1 MKNFLILTAIL
12 TVLFVAVIDTKARIE
27 ELDDIAATTQ
37 VQVERSPVMDKSKG
51 DGVNANFD
59 NLKNTNPTEPNRP
72 DVLPMQTSQDALS
85 PRPQAK
91 FNEKPKSPYM
101 P

>member
-37 VQVERSPVMDKSKG
+37 VQVERSPIMNKSKG
-51 DGVNANFD
+51 DGINSNFD
-59 NLKNTNPTEPNRP
+59 NMKNTNPKEPNRP
-72 DVLPMQTSQDALS
+72 YVMPMQTTQDSLS

-91 FNEKPKSPYM
+91 FREKPKSPYM